1 MTPILPSALPQEQRS
16 GGFAHGS
23 EGSSTSG
30 SCARAFISDDVNSVH
45 SLAILLP
52 SCSDILD
59 EMKEY
64 PFLPAYPALSCGLGT
79 CCGMRGPAWLC
90 GCSCAL
96 VPSAHTGG
104 LVLCPLE
111 RINQKSPCLGLVL
124 TGFPV
129 NSQQRSLPAGCD

>member
-79 CCGMRGPAWLC
+79 DERPCMALWVQLC
-90 GCSCAL
+90 PGAFSTHRWACP
-96 VPSAHTGG
+96 VPSGK
-104 LVLCPLE
+104 
-111 RINQKSPCLGLVL
+111 NKSEEPVF
-124 TGFPV
+124 GFGFNWV
-129 NSQQRSLPAGCD
+129 SCK